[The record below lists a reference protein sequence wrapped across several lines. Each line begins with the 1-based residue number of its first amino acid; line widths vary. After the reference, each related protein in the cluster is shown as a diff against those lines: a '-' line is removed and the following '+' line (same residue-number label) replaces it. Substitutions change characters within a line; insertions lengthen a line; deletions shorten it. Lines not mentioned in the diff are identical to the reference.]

1 MNIDKDTLNEIQ
13 AAAFTYLQNG
23 FQPVPIPFMQ
33 KGPIRPGWQ
42 NERITHQNITKIFN
56 EKQMNIG
63 VKLGPDSNGLIDI
76 DLDSKEAVEC
86 AAYLMPSTA
95 AIFGRASNRASHRL
109 YICEEIPNLIGKG
122 SHQIHDANSK
132 LTTRSS
138 SNQAPNHKPLLLE
151 IRCGGGG
158 KAAQTVF
165 PPSVHPSGEPIE
177 WEPGANGKPAIVK
190 SHELLMAANQVSA
203 AALIARYMTP
213 QGGRHDLYLRI
224 GGVLARAGLSLDRIK
239 LIAEASAIAGGA
251 NPKDAVRTVAD
262 AFKAYEAGTLV
273 YGLTALREIFGQ
285 ELANQIADLVGYGEA
300 KSKDHFL
307 DLSEKSN
314 TNPDLKDGVQ
324 LIRADCIKPEP
335 IIWVWPHY
343 FAECKLHIIAGAPG
357 TGKTT
362 LSLSLASIVSR
373 GGLWPDG
380 ASCSQ
385 NNVIIW
391 SGEDGVADT
400 LVPRLLAANADMT
413 RIFFVEAV
421 RENGKTRQFDP
432 AKDMSSLESKI
443 KEAGGAGLVIIDPI
457 VSAVSGDSHKNVE
470 TRRGLQPLVDLAASA
485 KVAILGITHLSKGS
499 KGVSPIERVT
509 GSLAFG
515 AVARAVYLTIA
526 ENKGTDSIDAALSQ
540 ITADSARSSVSA
552 FVRAKSNIGPV
563 GDGFEYQIENQF
575 LEGHSNIETSR
586 LKWGKAIRGDAQ
598 ALIAKYENENNSDRD
613 SNIGAVQQ
621 ASQFLRDY
629 LAKEA
634 SWCIEVQKA
643 AKEIGISEAALNRAK
658 SNIGIISKKQSDS
671 KWFWQL
677 PDNDNT
683 E

>member
-1 MNIDKDTLNEIQ
+1 M
-13 AAAFTYLQNG
+13 
-23 FQPVPIPFMQ
+23 
-33 KGPIRPGWQ
+33 
-42 NERITHQNITKIFN
+42 
-56 EKQMNIG
+56 
-63 VKLGPDSNGLIDI
+63 
-76 DLDSKEAVEC
+76 
-86 AAYLMPSTA
+86 
-95 AIFGRASNRASHRL
+95 
-109 YICEEIPNLIGKG
+109 
-122 SHQIHDANSK
+122 
-132 LTTRSS
+132 
-138 SNQAPNHKPLLLE
+138 
-151 IRCGGGG
+151 
-158 KAAQTVF
+158 
-165 PPSVHPSGEPIE
+165 
-177 WEPGANGKPAIVK
+177 
-190 SHELLMAANQVSA
+190 
-203 AALIARYMTP
+203 
-213 QGGRHDLYLRI
+213 
-224 GGVLARAGLSLDRIK
+224 
-239 LIAEASAIAGGA
+239 
-251 NPKDAVRTVAD
+251 
-262 AFKAYEAGTLV
+262 
-273 YGLTALREIFGQ
+273 
-285 ELANQIADLVGYGEA
+285 
-300 KSKDHFL
+300 
-307 DLSEKSN
+307 
-314 TNPDLKDGVQ
+314 
-324 LIRADCIKPEP
+324 
-335 IIWVWPHY
+335 
-343 FAECKLHIIAGAPG
+343 
-357 TGKTT
+357 
-362 LSLSLASIVSR
+362 
-373 GGLWPDG
+373 WPDG